1 MSPSRHI
8 LALVILYSMGCQRR
22 KKTTTQERP
31 RIHQYQRKEQDARGG
46 TGNVYQPEVMKT
58 ILIHYHFVICHPSRS
73 LESCPLQMTMTCLP
87 PAIDNLTR
95 SNAFIPSNTCNV
107 KCFTLR
113 SFFFFGLPGTGR
125 FQSHAGIKYIHY
137 RSSGVFF
144 FLQRVTLDF
153 ESYQDLTCICKG
165 LFLPV

>member
-22 KKTTTQERP
+22 KKTTTPERP

-113 SFFFFGLPGTGR
+113 SFFFLVYLEQVDFRVMLVLSISTIQEQR
-125 FQSHAGIKYIHY
+125 
-137 RSSGVFF
+137 RFF
-144 FLQRVTLDF
+144 FSSEGD
-153 ESYQDLTCICKG
+153 S
-165 LFLPV
+165 